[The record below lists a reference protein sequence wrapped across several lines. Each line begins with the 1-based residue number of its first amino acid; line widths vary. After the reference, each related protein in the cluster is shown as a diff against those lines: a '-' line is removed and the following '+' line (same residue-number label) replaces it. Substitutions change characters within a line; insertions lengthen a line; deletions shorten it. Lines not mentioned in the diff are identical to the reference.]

1 MELKEDRGMKAT
13 KNGVKEVQRE
23 GAVPNA
29 PGEAVTLGSG
39 AGEVKDCGSG
49 GGGWKTLLQS
59 RKHFSFGV
67 RHT

>member
-29 PGEAVTLGSG
+29 LGEAITLGSD
-39 AGEVKDCGSG
+39 AGEVKDCGCEEEG
-49 GGGWKTLLQS
+49 DTTAEWKALELWS
-59 RKHFSFGV
+59 
-67 RHT
+67 